1 MRCGDS
7 AGTELHMTIERL
19 VPDEGGVLLVFSSQD
34 MPRGFDF
41 SRRMTVETVAYE
53 TSGYRIPVEA
63 VVTLDSAKTGES
75 VTGVYVLAGNVVEF
89 RKISIYVRRDGYI
102 IAQTYEDVQAYLD
115 SLTEEERMTRTAD
128 GWSYLRLN
136 DNIITG
142 GNEIYE
148 GKVIG

>member
-1 MRCGDS
+1 
-7 AGTELHMTIERL
+7 MTIERL

-53 TSGYRIPVEA
+53 TGGYRIPVEA
-63 VVTLDSAKTGES
+63 VVTLTSGKTGES

-115 SLTEEERMTRTAD
+115 SLTDEERAKRTAD
-128 GWSYLRLN
+128 GWGYLRLN

-142 GNEIYE
+142 GNELYE

>member
-1 MRCGDS
+1 
-7 AGTELHMTIERL
+7 
-19 VPDEGGVLLVFSSQD
+19 
-34 MPRGFDF
+34 
-41 SRRMTVETVAYE
+41 VETVAYE
-53 TSGYRIPVEA
+53 ISGYRIPVEA
-63 VVTLDSAKTGES
+63 VVTVHSRKTGED
-75 VTGVYVLAGNVVEF
+75 VMGVYVLAGNVVEF

-115 SLTEEERMTRTAD
+115 ALPEDEYARRTAD
-128 GWSYLRLN
+128 GWEYLRLN